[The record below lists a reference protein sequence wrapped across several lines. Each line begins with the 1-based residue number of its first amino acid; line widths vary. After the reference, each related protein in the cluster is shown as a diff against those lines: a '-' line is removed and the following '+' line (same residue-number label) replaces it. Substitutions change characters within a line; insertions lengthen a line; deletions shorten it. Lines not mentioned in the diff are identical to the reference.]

1 MNRKTSPAGFTLIE
15 MITVMAV
22 IAILSSIVLA
32 VNSFAQNKSSR
43 LRATTEIKTLEAAL
57 ASYKADNGSVP
68 RKEDVTEGKAGLNPV
83 NHTNPASGDDKKR
96 YVLACRELYQALNGD
111 DDLDGRTDTATGKEK
126 TSYAADFFTP
136 NRMRFESTGSPKKV
150 DYLQDPFG
158 NCYGYSTE
166 GSRIEE
172 DYRKELRTD
181 AKAPRPVNKDC
192 FGSEYDMWSTGGTTK
207 KAANGPDY
215 GKWVKTW

>member
-1 MNRKTSPAGFTLIE
+1 MTRTPSRGGFTLIE

-22 IAILSSIVLA
+22 IAILASIVLA
-32 VNSFAQNKSSR
+32 VNSFVQRKSSTI
-43 LRATTEIKTLEAAL
+43 RATTEIETIKAAL

-68 RKEDVTEGKAGLNPV
+68 RKDDVTEGGDGLNPV
-83 NHTNPASGDDKKR
+83 QHVNPASGGNREK
-96 YVLACRELYQALNGD
+96 YVLACRELYEKLNGD
-111 DDLDGRTDTATGKEK
+111 DDRDGRTDKER
-126 TSYAADFFTP
+126 TSYAADFFSP
-136 NRMRFESTGSPKKV
+136 NRVRYDSTGSARKV

-172 DYRKELRTD
+172 DYRKELRKD
-181 AKAPRPVNKDC
+181 AAAPRPTTSKF
-192 FGSEYDMWSTGGTTK
+192 FGAEYDLWSTGGTTK
-207 KAANGPDY
+207 MASGGPDY